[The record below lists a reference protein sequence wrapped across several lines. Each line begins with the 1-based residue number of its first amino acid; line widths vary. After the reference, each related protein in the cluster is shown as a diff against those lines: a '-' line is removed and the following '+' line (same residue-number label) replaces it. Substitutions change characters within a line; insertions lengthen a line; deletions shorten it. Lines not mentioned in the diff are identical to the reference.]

1 MNKLRVFPNAAIA
14 LTSGLAAVAVL
25 LIARGTWGLRRLTDI
40 SSWPEVDATV
50 IAPGLD
56 EFPYNEG
63 GPTHRPKLAYSYTID
78 GKIYRSSRLGI
89 TVDAFDIFSSESAQ
103 AFLARFPPGSRV
115 EVRVSPDDPSF
126 SVIEEGAPQRKRS
139 HFIALV
145 VSGCLIVCCIIAVV
159 FIA

>member
-1 MNKLRVFPNAAIA
+1 MATIA
-14 LTSGLAAVAVL
+14 LTIGLAAVAIL
-25 LIARGTWGLRRLTDI
+25 LITRGTWGLRRLAEI
-40 SSWPEVDATV
+40 SSWPAVDARV
-50 IAPGLD
+50 IEQGLD

-63 GPTHRPKLAYSYTID
+63 GPSHRPKLAYSYTID
-78 GKIYRSSRLGI
+78 GKTYRLSRLGI

-145 VSGCLIVCCIIAVV
+145 VSGGLIVCCIVAVLL
-159 FIA
+159 AA

>member
-1 MNKLRVFPNAAIA
+1 
-14 LTSGLAAVAVL
+14 
-25 LIARGTWGLRRLTDI
+25 
-40 SSWPEVDATV
+40 VDATV

-63 GPTHRPKLAYSYTID
+63 GPTRRPKLTYSYTID
-78 GKIYRSSRLGI
+78 GKTYRSSRLGI
-89 TVDAFDIFSSESAQ
+89 TADAFDIFSRESAQ

-145 VSGCLIVCCIIAVV
+145 VSGGLILCCIIAVV
-159 FIA
+159 FVA